1 MKYPKEKVKDILFKL
16 NFELPKDYLNYIIS
30 NDGVVE
36 NHLNYIDLW
45 PLDKLFQYNDEC
57 ESFIYLPSY
66 LIIGTNG
73 GGTALAIKINTGEIF
88 ATEMIGMDE
97 NDVIKVANNF
107 TEYLQYF
114 KTKNLDYI

>member
-45 PLDKLFQYNDEC
+45 PLDILFFGYISCPDVCPTTFSKLTRVY
-57 ESFIYLPSY
+57 
-66 LIIGTNG
+66 
-73 GGTALAIKINTGEIF
+73 ALLGAEGKDVLTVFVSVDPQRDTTDKIK
-88 ATEMIGMDE
+88 
-97 NDVIKVANNF
+97 
-107 TEYLQYF
+107 EYLQYF